1 MNDGLNNE
9 YQIIKAYNNKRI
21 KELTSKQKSVINS
34 FDSFDSD
41 DYFIKA
47 KKVKGNYKPDIDFII
62 KKKDYLV
69 SVKKGSGNSVHQEKI
84 ETFVTFC
91 KEYLDMSNDVEEAL
105 LYYLYGD
112 GTLDGS
118 GNISNRLGNDDVKKK
133 YSKEIEVIDNFFDEH
148 AMDLI
153 ERFLVTGRFGRDS
166 GIIAKYLYHG
176 TYEKGVICKL
186 NNLSIEYIANQKKN
200 KGNGL
205 HIGPLTVQTWNRNL
219 NNNPKNEY
227 RRDSIQVKCGISF
240 HDLILEINSY
250 LRSVEQVKIRQDKN
264 IRGDNSHGFRNQLVI
279 IEVLNGTQF
288 KKLNNNLRKFIREI
302 YPNIKNTDV
311 IYAKKIK
318 NAKLKP
324 KMQVTVNGLNKYC
337 SIKTGSGNSIHQEK
351 LNTFIIYLKSIDISD
366 DLIEILLKFI
376 YGDGTIDGTG
386 PKNARLDEKKIIE
399 NLGEDF
405 EKLNKFFFE
414 HRIELAKRFL
424 IYGAYDGTPSD
435 MIYYGTEFMGISLA
449 YDKIINYISSLP
461 YKKGKLYVG
470 PLVVQTW
477 NRNLNGDISK
487 DFKRNSIQ
495 VKWPNLDFDL
505 KEIKTKHQN
514 NTSINGVQAE
524 YDLVFSLN
532 TIKSTKHS
540 IWKIISSNLKLSN
553 LDNI

>member
-227 RRDSIQVKCGISF
+227 LITNFKGNQMQYSNYRREKFDNVMEKLRMEHNPHDCRHTFASLMDTANANKLCIKRIMGHSSQDITEDVYTHKSIEELIENI
-240 HDLILEINSY
+240 DLI
-250 LRSVEQVKIRQDKN
+250 
-264 IRGDNSHGFRNQLVI
+264 
-279 IEVLNGTQF
+279 
-288 KKLNNNLRKFIREI
+288 
-302 YPNIKNTDV
+302 
-311 IYAKKIK
+311 
-318 NAKLKP
+318 
-324 KMQVTVNGLNKYC
+324 
-337 SIKTGSGNSIHQEK
+337 
-351 LNTFIIYLKSIDISD
+351 
-366 DLIEILLKFI
+366 
-376 YGDGTIDGTG
+376 
-386 PKNARLDEKKIIE
+386 
-399 NLGEDF
+399 
-405 EKLNKFFFE
+405 
-414 HRIELAKRFL
+414 
-424 IYGAYDGTPSD
+424 
-435 MIYYGTEFMGISLA
+435 
-449 YDKIINYISSLP
+449 
-461 YKKGKLYVG
+461 
-470 PLVVQTW
+470 
-477 NRNLNGDISK
+477 
-487 DFKRNSIQ
+487 
-495 VKWPNLDFDL
+495 
-505 KEIKTKHQN
+505 
-514 NTSINGVQAE
+514 
-524 YDLVFSLN
+524 
-532 TIKSTKHS
+532 
-540 IWKIISSNLKLSN
+540 
-553 LDNI
+553 